1 MTSTER
7 VFIQRALGPS
17 VLRAADRATVRL
29 DPAAWRAL
37 ALAVTL
43 AATDLIIADR
53 RAASMVAA
61 LWQRGAPIPCDAF
74 ATNSGLSFA
83 EARTAVAKHLA
94 QTGRARHAVA
104 LLQSGQS
111 GVTVRQLLRQYGVE
125 GEREWNPDAKR
136 RAFLRT
142 LRRVVS

>member
-1 MTSTER
+1 MTGAER
-7 VFIQRALGPS
+7 AFIERALGPV
-17 VLRAADRATVRL
+17 VLRAADRATVRQ
-29 DPAAWRAL
+29 DPAAFRAL

-61 LWQRGAPIPCDAF
+61 LWTRGAPVRCDAF

-83 EARTAVAKHLA
+83 EAWTAVAKHLA
-94 QTGRARHAVA
+94 RTGRAHQVEA
-104 LLQSGQS
+104 LLQS

-125 GEREWNPDAKR
+125 GEREWNPDAER

-142 LRRVVS
+142 LRRALN